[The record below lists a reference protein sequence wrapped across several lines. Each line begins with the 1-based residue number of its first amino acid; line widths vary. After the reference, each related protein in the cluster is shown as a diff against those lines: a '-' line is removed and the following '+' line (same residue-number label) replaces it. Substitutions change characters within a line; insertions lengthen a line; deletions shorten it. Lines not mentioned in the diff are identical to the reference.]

1 MKQQFITF
9 NVDHQIIKRTDNFEV
24 VGGSR
29 NYLYAQ
35 FTCCDDWTGEQIT
48 AVFTPGGR
56 VAGKPYTQPVVDG
69 QCLVPWEV
77 LTCKKFYVGLMAG
90 ARITSNAAVVDVTPC
105 GVGDGD
111 PAQPPTPTAYERLLD
126 KTAELDDRVE
136 KLEQGGTGGG
146 GSGGGGVEFTTDETL
161 SLVDGILSVNTADD
175 AEKDN
180 TLPITSAAVQRV
192 VGNIEVI
199 LGTI

>member
-9 NVDHQIIKRTDNFEV
+9 EVTHQIIKRTDNFEV

-29 NYLYAQ
+29 NYLYAK
-35 FTCCDDWTGEQIT
+35 FSCCDDWEGETIT

-56 VAGKPYTQPVVDG
+56 VTAKPYTQPVVDG

-77 LTCKKFYVGLMAG
+77 LLCKKFHVGLMAG
-90 ARITSNAAVVDVTPC
+90 SRITSNAAVVDVIPS
-105 GVGDGD
+105 GAGDGD

-126 KTAELDDRVE
+126 KTADLDGRVE

-146 GSGGGGVEFTTDETL
+146 SGGVSLPPGGKAGQVLTKVSDA
-161 SLVDGILSVNTADD
+161 DGDVAWADITIPPEYGLITYYQDRKISVT
-175 AEKDN
+175 
-180 TLPITSAAVQRV
+180 
-192 VGNIEVI
+192 
-199 LGTI
+199 